1 MPRFRNLIFDLDG
14 LIVDTEPLYKRSANL
29 ILEVCGVDYRFET
42 EEYGRIFTGRAVA
55 ENAEYLRER
64 FGLPQTAAQITTAVF
79 ALYNMLIADAEN
91 LVMMPGVRELLDYA
105 AQSSIRMAIATSAR
119 PEQIEVVLRGLNL
132 QHQFN
137 ALAGNPGH
145 LKPKPAPD
153 VYLEA
158 LRALDARAEESA
170 AFEDSSSGVRAAKA
184 AGLFVFAVPNE
195 FTKHQDFSMADRVQ
209 SSLVNVLNFLP
220 SSH

>member
-14 LIVDTEPLYKRSANL
+14 LIVDTEPLYKRSADL
-29 ILEVCGVDYRFET
+29 VLEACKIDYRFET
-42 EEYGRIFTGRAVA
+42 EEYGRILTGRAVA

-79 ALYNMLIADAEN
+79 ALYNVLVADAEN
-91 LVMMPGVRELLDYA
+91 LVMMAGVKEILAYA
-105 AQSSIRMAIATSAR
+105 TRSGIRTAIATSSR
-119 PEQIEVVLRGLNL
+119 PDQIEVVLRGLNL
-132 QHQFN
+132 QHQFE
-137 ALAGNPGH
+137 ALVGNPGH

-158 LRALDARAEESA
+158 LHALGARADETA

-184 AGLFVFAVPNE
+184 AGLFVLAVPNG
-195 FTKHQDFSMADRVQ
+195 FTTHQDFSMADVVIQ
-209 SSLVNVLNFLP
+209 NLYQAQAYLE
-220 SSH
+220 